1 MSLER
6 NKEDVQQTEQKSSQE
21 KKTVYPFTRE
31 FLKMQMQK
39 KNQQRKTA
47 STSPTQETAEQ
58 TEIPLPELDQ
68 LNLMI
73 RDLAQKSGVTSEEA
87 KKDERVILLAAAT
100 LQMCQLLQSFTAT
113 ISTEMEKIS
122 QRELQ
127 NLNLQ
132 KQYAESVRASTVEV
146 GRDIYRQFI
155 GEQKQAFKEVT
166 KYLSGTNDEMEKSI
180 YECTKEVKKATQNAV
195 RSAKRLRK
203 IKTIVDLLYH
213 AAPLLVLIDIILR
226 VVALAAQI
234 S

>member
-6 NKEDVQQTEQKSSQE
+6 NSEDVQQSEPTAYYSRE
-21 KKTVYPFTRE
+21 KLKRDAQRIHNKT
-31 FLKMQMQK
+31 
-39 KNQQRKTA
+39 NHA
-47 STSPTQETAEQ
+47 STSQTQEAEEQ

-87 KKDERVILLAAAT
+87 KKDEQVILLAAAT
-100 LQMCQLLQSFTAT
+100 LQMCQLLQNFTAT
-113 ISTEMEKIS
+113 ISTEMENIA

-127 NLNLQ
+127 NLNIQ
-132 KQYAESVRASTVEV
+132 KKYAESVRTSIVEI

-155 GEQKQAFKEVT
+155 SEQKQAFQEIT
-166 KYLSGTNDEMEKSI
+166 KYLSNTNDEMEKSI
-180 YECTKEVKKATQNAV
+180 YECTKEVKKATQNAA
-195 RSAKRLRK
+195 RSAKKLRE
-203 IKTIVDLLYH
+203 IKTIGDVLYH